1 MRVSQKFYPPS
12 VLKETAEYSFANCNL
27 GRKDKR
33 YLDQWYDYG
42 AMRVWLKLLAH
53 KKKTFKKK
61 RLAFLSKIPQF
72 NKTCRVSF
80 ILKL

>member
-1 MRVSQKFYPPS
+1 VNPTQGCHVEDLDVKKHMRVSQKKYPPS

-33 YLDQWYDYG
+33 YLDKWYDYG

-53 KKKTFKKK
+53 KKKHLKKNA
-61 RLAFLSKIPQF
+61 LLS
-72 NKTCRVSF
+72 
-80 ILKL
+80 